1 MQIIGQEKL
10 LNIVNTFLDSSNL
23 PQSILFIGDKGCGK
37 HTIASYIASSLN
49 LELQDISQKISDEY
63 ISDIYLSVTRYIYL
77 LDFSCIS
84 FKNQNSLLKF
94 IEEPPKNCYIIG
106 ICENKT
112 QVLPTIQNRCSVLY
126 FDRYT
131 KQQLNLLTDD
141 EYLLSVCNTP
151 GKIITF
157 QNMPGID
164 IEKYKSLAKTIVEK
178 IYNANIANILTI
190 SNKLS
195 FKDTDASETLSVDLF
210 LVMLKKEIES
220 RIIYDT
226 SLSNQYYLVE
236 KLYNDFMI
244 PHVNKKYLFENFLI
258 RLKYSR

>member
-10 LNIVNTFLDSSNL
+10 LNIIDTFLDSNNL
-23 PQSILFIGDKGCGK
+23 PQSLLLVGDKGCGK
-37 HTIASYIASSLN
+37 HTIASYIAKRLG
-49 LELQDISQKISDEY
+49 LEIRDISSKVSDEY
-63 ISDIYLSVTRYIYL
+63 LSDIYLAVTRYIYL

-84 FKNQNSLLKF
+84 FKSQNSLLKF

-106 ICENKT
+106 VCENKT
-112 QVLPTIQNRCSVLY
+112 QILPTTQNRCSVLC

-131 KQQLNLLTDD
+131 KQQLTFLTDD

-157 QNMPGID
+157 QNMTGID

-195 FKDTDASETLSVDLF
+195 FKDTDTSETLSVDLF

-220 RIIYDT
+220 RIVHDT